1 VLAETTEVKKEAD
14 ASLMVGKCMKTVG
27 CTKMCLPNKKHAG
40 FCVVNGKAVKND
52 KPEVKEADALER
64 VKRERKVVKSE
75 TPNTTES
82 KSSLGKR
89 PIGTPVKP
97 INMSAADKLRAELE
111 QAEKDEI
118 AIAKKKKKME
128 ADLLKTIAQEEQ
140 ENKNELNRLK
150 MTAISALAAYK
161 AHPLYEQMKEEKKTK
176 GETSTTELI

>member
-1 VLAETTEVKKEAD
+1 VLAEPTEVKKEAD

-27 CTKMCLPNKKHAG
+27 CTKMCLPGKKHPG
-40 FCVVNGKAVKND
+40 FCIVDGKAVKND
-52 KPEVKEADALER
+52 KTEVKESDASER

-82 KSSLGKR
+82 KSLGKR
-89 PIGTPVKP
+89 PIATPVKP